1 MTARSALFIVAALM
15 LAACAKKA
23 PLESTNPA
31 RGLRTL
37 ATEDSDVTAISLEAA
52 RAVWT
57 QAGQP
62 RFGGVFVNDRRSRSA
77 TDAVKRAT
85 GATEVT
91 STQRGQLRCRIV
103 SSSGQEREVPCPPQ
117 AVASIPP
124 TFTFVEVRATA
135 DSAYV
140 GVLEADGRSEKA
152 SCVTLTRRPGGW
164 NYLRTTVIANAKHCG
179 R

>member
-1 MTARSALFIVAALM
+1 MTSRIALILAAS
-15 LAACAKKA
+15 LALTACAKKT
-23 PLESTNPA
+23 PEVVNPT

-37 ATEDSDVTAISLEAA
+37 ATEDPDVTAISLEAA

-62 RFGGVFVNDRRSRSA
+62 LFAGVFVNERRSRSA
-77 TDAVKRAT
+77 TEAVKRAT
-85 GATEVT
+85 GATEV
-91 STQRGQLRCRIV
+91 
-103 SSSGQEREVPCPPQ
+103 SSSRRGPVRCMARTSAGQEREIPCPVQ

-140 GVLEADGRSEKA
+140 GILETDERIEKS

-164 NYLRTTVIANAKHCG
+164 NFLGTMVIANAKHCG